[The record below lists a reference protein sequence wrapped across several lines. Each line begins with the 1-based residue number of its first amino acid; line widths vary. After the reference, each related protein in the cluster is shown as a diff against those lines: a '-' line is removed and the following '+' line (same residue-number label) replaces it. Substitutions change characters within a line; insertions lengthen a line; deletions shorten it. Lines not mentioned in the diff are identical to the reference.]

1 MSEKTMME
9 KYVDP
14 GNLVVTVFI
23 KNVPLYN
30 TLIYLGFTINIM
42 TVPTIEKLQ
51 LENLQPTPTI
61 LGLVD
66 KSRVNTTGILDD
78 IIVTLD
84 SWDYPMYLL
93 VIQPNTTMD
102 GHLVILG
109 RPWLAKVDVFIGCRP
124 EEMTISNGIAMK
136 KLILYLPARPVMEES
151 PGIRDPYE

>member
-1 MSEKTMME
+1 MME

-66 KSRVNTTGILDD
+66 KSRVNPTRVMDG

-84 SWDYPMYLL
+84 SWEYLMDFL
-93 VIQPNTTMD
+93 VIVGLPS
-102 GHLVILG
+102 GLG
-109 RPWLAKVDVFIGCRP
+109 FS
-124 EEMTISNGIAMK
+124 TFN
-136 KLILYLPARPVMEES
+136 
-151 PGIRDPYE
+151 